1 MRKLIATAA
10 WGVALVGGMLVAWI
24 SEPAIPSV
32 SAASVSSPS
41 VCAIVSGTTTVGPLL
56 TTATSLAVASAAS
69 ATGGTAPLA
78 VSFTGAVTGGSAPY
92 TFLWSFGDGSS
103 SGAQNPSYT
112 YQNGGTFT
120 VLLAVAD
127 AGQGTGQ
134 ASPIVITVSGGALQA
149 IGTSTATPT
158 TTPFSTA
165 TATAT
170 TTATPTTTPFS
181 TATAT
186 ATATA
191 TPTTTPTPTATAT
204 PTTTPTPTAT
214 ATPTTTPT
222 STATPTTT
230 PFATATAT
238 ATATPTTTP
247 FATTTATPTTTPFST
262 ATAVPTSTPAPTA
275 TPTPTE
281 TPSSQIQDLIN
292 CVHSLPLEQGITNSL
307 VVKLN
312 AAIASL
318 LRGNTVA
325 TCNQLAAF
333 QNDAQAQS
341 GKALTASQAAQLIGA
356 AAAIRS
362 QLGCS

>member
-10 WGVALVGGMLVAWI
+10 WAIALVGGMLVAWI

-32 SAASVSSPS
+32 SAASVGSTSS
-41 VCAIVSGTTTVGPLL
+41 CAIVSSTATNGPLVAAGPSL
-56 TTATSLAVASAAS
+56 TVASAAS
-69 ATGGTAPLA
+69 PTDGAPPLA

-103 SGAQNPSYT
+103 SGTQNPSYT
-112 YQNGGTFT
+112 YQNSGTFT

-149 IGTSTATPT
+149 TTSTATPT

-165 TATAT
+165 TATT
-170 TTATPTTTPFS
+170 
-181 TATAT
+181 
-186 ATATA
+186 
-191 TPTTTPTPTATAT
+191 
-204 PTTTPTPTAT
+204 
-214 ATPTTTPT
+214 
-222 STATPTTT
+222 
-230 PFATATAT
+230 
-238 ATATPTTTP
+238 TATPTTTP

-292 CVHSLPLEQGITNSL
+292 CVRSLSLEQGITNSL

-318 LRGNTVA
+318 LRGNTGA
-325 TCNQLAAF
+325 ACNQLAAF
-333 QNDAQAQS
+333 QNEAQAQS
-341 GKALTASQAAQLIGA
+341 GKALTTSQAAQLIGA
-356 AAAIRS
+356 AAAIRA